1 MAVVKVDKTNFDE
14 VVLNNDKPVI
24 VDFWAS
30 WCGPCKMLSPVMEE
44 VAAENDAFVV
54 ASLNVDDSMDIAQE
68 YAVTNI
74 PCLVVFKDGAE
85 VNRSIGVISK
95 EEIVALV

>member
-30 WCGPCKMLSPVMEE
+30 WCGPCKMLSPIMEE
-44 VAAENDAFVV
+44 VASENDSFVV
-54 ASLNVDDSMDIAQE
+54 ASLNVDDNMDLAQE
-68 YAVTNI
+68 YMISSI
-74 PCLVVFKDGAE
+74 PCLVVFKDGGE
-85 VNRSIGVISK
+85 VNRSVGLISK
-95 EEIVALV
+95 EEVVALV

>member
-30 WCGPCKMLSPVMEE
+30 WCGPCKMLSPIMEE
-44 VAAENDAFVV
+44 VASENDSFVV
-54 ASLNVDDSMDIAQE
+54 ASLNVDENMDLAQE
-68 YAVTNI
+68 YMISSI
-74 PCLVVFKDGAE
+74 PCLVVFKDGGE
-85 VNRSIGVISK
+85 VNRSVGLISK
-95 EEIVALV
+95 EEVVALV

>member
-44 VAAENDAFVV
+44 VAAENDTFVV

-68 YAVTNI
+68 YAITNI

-95 EEIVALV
+95 EEVVALV

>member
-30 WCGPCKMLSPVMEE
+30 WCGPCKMLSPIMEE
-44 VAAENDAFVV
+44 VASENDSFVV
-54 ASLNVDDSMDIAQE
+54 ASLNVDDNMDLAQE
-68 YAVTNI
+68 YMISSI
-74 PCLVVFKDGAE
+74 PCLVVFKDGGE
-85 VNRSIGVISK
+85 VNRSVGLVSK
-95 EEIVALV
+95 EEVVALV

>member
-30 WCGPCKMLSPVMEE
+30 WCGPCKMLSPIMEE
-44 VAAENDAFVV
+44 VASENDSFVV
-54 ASLNVDDSMDIAQE
+54 ASLNVDGNKTGK
-68 YAVTNI
+68 V
-74 PCLVVFKDGAE
+74 K
-85 VNRSIGVISK
+85 
-95 EEIVALV
+95 

>member
-30 WCGPCKMLSPVMEE
+30 WCGPCKMLSPVMDE

>member
-1 MAVVKVDKTNFDE
+1 MAVIKVDKTNFDE
-14 VVLNNDKPVI
+14 VVLNNEKPVI

>member
-1 MAVVKVDKTNFDE
+1 MAVIKVDKTNFDE
-14 VVLNNDKPVI
+14 VVLNNEKPVI

-44 VAAENDAFVV
+44 VAAENDTFVV

>member
-44 VAAENDAFVV
+44 VAAENDTFVV

-68 YAVTNI
+68 YAITNI

>member
-1 MAVVKVDKTNFDE
+1 MAVIKVDKTNFDE
-14 VVLNNDKPVI
+14 VVLNNEKPVI

-44 VAAENDAFVV
+44 VAAENDTFVV

-95 EEIVALV
+95 EEVVALV

>member
-95 EEIVALV
+95 EEIVAIV

>member
-44 VAAENDAFVV
+44 VAAENDTFVV

-95 EEIVALV
+95 EEVVALV

>member
-30 WCGPCKMLSPVMEE
+30 WCGPCKMLSPIMEE
-44 VAAENDAFVV
+44 VVSENDSFVV
-54 ASLNVDDSMDIAQE
+54 ASLNVDENMDLAQE
-68 YAVTNI
+68 YMISSI
-74 PCLVVFKDGAE
+74 PCLVVFKDGGE
-85 VNRSIGVISK
+85 VNRSVGLVSK
-95 EEIVALV
+95 EEVVALV

>member
-1 MAVVKVDKTNFDE
+1 MAVIKVDKTNFDE
-14 VVLNNDKPVI
+14 VVLNNEKPVI

-44 VAAENDAFVV
+44 VAAENDTFVV

-85 VNRSIGVISK
+85 VNRSIGVIPK